1 MLLFI
6 RKGETHLEE
15 EDYST
20 GACLQWVPV
29 FIPVIAQAW
38 GEALMGTALSS
49 MRKGTDKRPVNKAE
63 C

>member
-38 GEALMGTALSS
+38 GG
-49 MRKGTDKRPVNKAE
+49 GVNGNSIE
-63 C
+63 LHEEGH